1 MNYLDIP
8 RRRDALLAQ
17 QSFVYTV
24 SGITPKCLQF
34 YGFCLAN
41 VFCIVDG
48 TCYVRRV
55 RLRWHTRLR
64 SRRSRTKTSL
74 SINCFRRLQRVSADC
89 RSLVRSARKCFFSPE
104 QPSFS
109 RDQYVA
115 FVLSV
120 TKQIFLVKTTARYTF
135 SRAIS
140 SR

>member
-1 MNYLDIP
+1 MP

-17 QSFVYTV
+17 QSFVLTV

-34 YGFCLAN
+34 YGFCVAN

-48 TCYVRRV
+48 TRV
-55 RLRWHTRLR
+55 TCATCTFAAPQPRLR

-74 SINCFRRLQRVSADC
+74 SINCFRRSPRVSADC
-89 RSLVRSARKCFFSPE
+89 RSLVSEVPVSVLLFHRTAVVFARSIRGI
-104 QPSFS
+104 
-109 RDQYVA
+109 R
-115 FVLSV
+115 FVGY
-120 TKQIFLVKTTARYTF
+120 KANIPRQNNGARYTF